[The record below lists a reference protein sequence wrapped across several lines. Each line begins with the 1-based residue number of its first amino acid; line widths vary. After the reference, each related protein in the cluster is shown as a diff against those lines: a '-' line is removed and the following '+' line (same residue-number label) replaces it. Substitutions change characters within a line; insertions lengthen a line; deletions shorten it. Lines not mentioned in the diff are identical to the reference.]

1 MSQKPS
7 HIVENIKTALP
18 AIANAI
24 KGNWDNIQSLNIK
37 TNSSASLPIWSCTL
51 DDAEGG
57 RWNGLQAQSDEE
69 EEGLEGNEEES
80 DAEDV
85 RPKKGPISKGRKRSS
100 SSDEEEEEEKPKKK
114 AKTTDISS
122 TTKPKAPSISKSSK
136 LASAQ
141 VDSPTKKRKVTERSL
156 TPPKAPS
163 AIEPSIPSG
172 KKAQKAKS
180 TSTATAE
187 VTPSK
192 SGLATKSS
200 AVSESVVKEK
210 KKSQTSDVA
219 SQSSAPMAVDAPLK
233 RKTADPPPSTK
244 SGPSPSIAGTIT
256 PSAGRDKAS
265 KEKKKISKIPEAAP
279 VPAASEKGAKP
290 SLTREELKQKRASG
304 TGEKKKDIISKA
316 KGGRS
321 AKNAVLGKKVSQV

>member
-7 HIVENIKTALP
+7 QIVENIKTALP

-69 EEGLEGNEEES
+69 EEGLEGDEEES
-80 DAEDV
+80 DAEDK
-85 RPKKGPISKGRKRSS
+85 PKKGPISKGRKRSS
-100 SSDEEEEEEKPKKK
+100 SSDEEEEEEEKPKKK

-122 TTKPKAPSISKSSK
+122 TTKPKTPSISKSSK
-136 LASAQ
+136 LTSAQ

-180 TSTATAE
+180 TSTATPKI
-187 VTPSK
+187 TPSK
-192 SGLATKSS
+192 SGLATKP
-200 AVSESVVKEK
+200 SESVEKEK

-219 SQSSAPMAVDAPLK
+219 SQSSAPMTVDAPLKK
-233 RKTADPPPSTK
+233 RKTADPPFSTK
-244 SGPSPSIAGTIT
+244 SGHSPSIADTIT

-265 KEKKKISKIPEAAP
+265 KEKKKISKIPEAVPA
-279 VPAASEKGAKP
+279 PAASEKGAKP